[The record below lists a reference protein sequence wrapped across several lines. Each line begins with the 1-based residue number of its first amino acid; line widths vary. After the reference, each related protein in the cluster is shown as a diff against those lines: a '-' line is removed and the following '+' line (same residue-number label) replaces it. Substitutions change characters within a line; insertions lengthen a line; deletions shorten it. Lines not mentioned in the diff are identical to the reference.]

1 MNRMK
6 HTAKLVCL
14 VLALI
19 FVVALFAGCGGGQ
32 QQPQTQE
39 TQKPAEATPAPTPMT
54 AEIVQSGGHEITEE
68 TKYADD
74 ITMGYAAV
82 GATLSPLNVS
92 SSGAVSQIV
101 YLMMYNTLLSRDRE
115 DLEGF
120 IPELATEW
128 SHDDDCIDWTFKLR
142 DDVYFTNGE
151 KLTAEDVRFTWEQ
164 FMSHPGTTGNIA
176 LNSVADVEVVN
187 DYEVIYHLVAT
198 DVDFEDTAANHGA
211 MILSK
216 KAIEE
221 LGDEEGALIGSGVW
235 KLKEFKSDTYIIME
249 ANPDTW
255 EPPALAKTFT
265 FKAVSE
271 QTSKAIMFENGE
283 LDFISDVPAQYQAQY
298 DADPNLE
305 LDRWSNIS
313 TNYIAFNMNTQWG
326 GNIDFRRAC
335 AYAIDREA
343 IMEIAT
349 QGTGHTWDSAAYWGN
364 GTAYKRNDLPILEQ
378 DFAKA
383 KEYLEKAGYKG
394 EEVTILTGSSGVHA
408 DVAQVVQQQLAEAG
422 INATIFGT
430 DVATMMANSAWGS
443 VSYDIM
449 TFGGPWQSIPSSCY
463 FTLQTG
469 LIGNKAQ
476 YSNARV
482 DELIIKGAATPNG
495 PERQAIYE
503 EIQDIVADEIPYIGT
518 MNQNVSYGRHANCG
532 GGVYWPEGVI
542 DYTYA
547 YKILEE

>member
-1 MNRMK
+1 MK
-6 HTAKLVCL
+6 RTAKILCML
-14 VLALI
+14 LALAC
-19 FVVALFAGCGGGQ
+19 VVALFAGCGG
-32 QQPQTQE
+32 QTQ
-39 TQKPAEATPAPTPMT
+39 TPQQDTPKPAENTPSPTPMV
-54 AEIVQSGGHEITEE
+54 AEIVSGGEHELTEE

-74 ITMGYAAV
+74 ITMGYGSV

-120 IPELATEW
+120 VPELATEW
-128 SHDDDCIDWTFKLR
+128 HSDPDCKDWTFKLR

-151 KLTAEDVRFTWEQ
+151 KLTAADVRFTWEQ

-176 LNSVADVEVVN
+176 LNSVVDVEIVN
-187 DYEVIYHLVAT
+187 DYEVIYHLSST
-198 DVDFEDTAANHGA
+198 DVDFEDTASNHGA
-211 MILSK
+211 MILCK
-216 KAIEE
+216 KAVEE
-221 LGDEEGALIGSGVW
+221 LGDDEGGLIGSGVW

-255 EPPALAKTFT
+255 EKPALAKTFT

-271 QTSKAIMFENGE
+271 QTSRAIMFENGE
-283 LDFISDVPAQYQAQY
+283 LDYISDVPAQYQAQY
-298 DADPNLE
+298 DADPELE

-313 TNYIAFNMNTQWG
+313 TNYIAFNMNTTFG

-364 GTAYKRNDLPILEQ
+364 GTAYKRTDLPILEQ
-378 DFAKA
+378 DYAKA

-394 EEVTILTGSSGVHA
+394 EEITLLTGSAGVHA
-408 DVAQVVQQQLAEAG
+408 DVAQVVQQQLQEAG
-422 INATIFGT
+422 INVTIFGT

-443 VSYDIM
+443 MSYDIM

-476 YSNARV
+476 YSNPRV
-482 DELIIKGAATPNG
+482 DELIMKGQATPNG

-503 EIQDIVADEIPYIGT
+503 EIQGILAEDIPYIGT
-518 MNQNVSYGRHANCG
+518 LNQNVAYGRHANCG
-532 GGVYWPEGVI
+532 GVIYWPEGI
-542 DYTYA
+542 IEFTYV